1 MACPMGGSD
10 CSDDDLPNPHFF
22 IQKHEI
28 QRFEKQSYLRVDHCF
43 FGRWCFDKGNVDL
56 SGCPWNTLFYE
67 RSFLILGLSKG
78 PNGQVIQLLIS

>member
-1 MACPMGGSD
+1 
-10 CSDDDLPNPHFF
+10 
-22 IQKHEI
+22 
-28 QRFEKQSYLRVDHCF
+28 
-43 FGRWCFDKGNVDL
+43 VDL